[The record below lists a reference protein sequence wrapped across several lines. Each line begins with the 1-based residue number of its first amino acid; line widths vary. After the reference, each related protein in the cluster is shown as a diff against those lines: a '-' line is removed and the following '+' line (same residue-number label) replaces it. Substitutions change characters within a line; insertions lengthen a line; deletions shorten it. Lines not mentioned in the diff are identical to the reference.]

1 MDNFQEKPAD
11 WLKNELVKRNWKQ
24 ADLVRESNLDSA
36 VISNIINGKRNAG
49 ETTARAIA
57 IALKLPPDFVF
68 EKLGILPQKAELSA
82 IKRKLLHLTEGLPE
96 SDVELAISLLEQRQ
110 DYYKKNPQAKPS
122 K

>member
-1 MDNFQEKPAD
+1 MDNIQELPSE
-11 WLKNELVKRNWKQ
+11 WLKNELIGRKWKQ

-57 IALKLPPDFVF
+57 KALNLPVDYVF
-68 EKLGILPQKAELSA
+68 EKLGILPPKTELSP
-82 IKRKLLHLTEGLPE
+82 IKRALLHAAEGLPE
-96 SDVELAISLLEQRQ
+96 SDLKLALSLLEQRQ
-110 DYYKKNPQAKPS
+110 EYYKKNPQAKPS